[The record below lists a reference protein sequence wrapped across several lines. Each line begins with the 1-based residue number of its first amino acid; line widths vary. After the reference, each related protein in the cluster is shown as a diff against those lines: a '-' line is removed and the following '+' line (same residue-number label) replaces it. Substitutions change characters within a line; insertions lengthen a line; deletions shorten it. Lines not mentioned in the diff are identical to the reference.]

1 MTFVWVRLAERHPI
15 KYLGANAVA
24 CLQKKNH
31 VPRRRGRHEHSNYS
45 LARELRVRHCYCQSI
60 DTAPVARYMLGQ
72 RRRRWANVK
81 PALIQSIVCNGHVLF
96 PTWVQGFVS
105 GILSLHLFPLQASLY
120 FIVSL

>member
-1 MTFVWVRLAERHPI
+1 MLLPAFRKKPCATAAWASRTFKLF
-15 KYLGANAVA
+15 LGTRTA
-24 CLQKKNH
+24 CQTH
-31 VPRRRGRHEHSNYS
+31 WH
-45 LARELRVRHCYCQSI
+45 CQSI
-60 DTAPVARYMLGQ
+60 DTALVARYMLGQ